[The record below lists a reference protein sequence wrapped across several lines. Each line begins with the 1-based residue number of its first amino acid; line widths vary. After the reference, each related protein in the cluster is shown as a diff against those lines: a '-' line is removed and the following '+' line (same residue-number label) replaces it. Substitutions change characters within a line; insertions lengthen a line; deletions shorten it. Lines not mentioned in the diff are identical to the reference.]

1 VRRTTRSADTG
12 ALAATKPAL
21 LPSPWYVVQPDGAG
35 DAGAVRGAGEADGEA
50 AGEEVEVDEGVDD
63 DGDGDAVPLQ
73 AAIPSDAAASRPA
86 RALTP
91 PVSGAAGSLSLPVHR
106 VPAGPSA
113 ILGG

>member
-12 ALAATKPAL
+12 PLAATKPAL

-35 DAGAVRGAGEADGEA
+35 DAGAARGAGEA
-50 AGEEVEVDEGVDD
+50 AGEEVEADEGVDD
-63 DGDGDAVPLQ
+63 AGDGDAVPLQ

-91 PVSGAAGSLSLPVHR
+91 PVSGPAAPLSLPVHR

-113 ILGG
+113 ILDG

>member
-35 DAGAVRGAGEADGEA
+35 DAGAARGAGEADGEA
-50 AGEEVEVDEGVDD
+50 AGEEVEADEGVDD
-63 DGDGDAVPLQ
+63 AGDGDAVPLQ

-91 PVSGAAGSLSLPVHR
+91 PVSGAAGPLSLPVHR
-106 VPAGPSA
+106 VLAGPSA
-113 ILGG
+113 ILDG